1 MSPKAAANTPAPA
14 VSSPDQLRNVVLVG
28 HSGSGKTTLFH
39 HLIAATTDGYRPSPE
54 PPERSVSLSVATVP
68 NDGTVLTMIDAPGY
82 PDFVGELRAGLR
94 AADAALFVVSA
105 ADGVDAATQML
116 WQECAAVGMP
126 RMVVVTKLDV
136 ARADFEDTVAICQR
150 VFGDGVMPVYLPL
163 HGDDEAIIGNLG
175 LLTQTVSDYSNPEG
189 HEVYDARARQ
199 VQEAEDRHRELIEGK
214 RADLMEAI
222 IEESEDD
229 TLLDRYLGGEEID
242 TKTVISD
249 LLVAVARGS
258 FHPVVPVSTQTGV
271 GTQELLYLL
280 AAAFPAPTRHPL
292 PAVTTPDGE
301 PLPPLQCDPEGPLV
315 AEVVRTTTDPYVG
328 RISLVRVFSGTLAPD
343 AVVHVSG
350 HLDRFASHELEGHDE
365 HDDEERVGL
374 LSSPLDD
381 VLRPRERALAGE
393 VVVVAKLGHAETSD
407 TLSDKDRPA
416 LVEPWVLPEALLPV
430 AIRSVS
436 NADEDKLAGALQRLV
451 AEDPTMRL
459 ERSAETHQVVLWTMG
474 QAHVDLLMQRLEERY
489 GVKVESEPLRVAL
502 RETFTTAAEGQGR
515 NVKQSG
521 GHGQYAVCQL
531 TVEPLERG
539 AGFEFVD
546 KVVGGAV
553 PRQFIPSVEKGV
565 RAQLEK
571 GVLAGYPV
579 VDVRVTLH
587 DGKAHSVDSSDMAF
601 QTAGSLAL
609 RDAAS
614 PQTVTL
620 LEPVDTVT
628 VLVADE
634 YVGPVMTDLQT
645 RRGRVLASQPDDS
658 GRTTIHAE
666 VPQTEIT
673 RYAIDLRSVSH
684 GTGSFTREPLR
695 YEPLPAHLVTR
706 YLREE

>member
-1 MSPKAAANTPAPA
+1 MSPKAAASPAPS
-14 VSSPDQLRNVVLVG
+14 VSSPEQLRNVVLVG

-39 HLIAATTDGYRPSPE
+39 HLVAATSEGYRPPTDE
-54 PPERSVSLSVATVP
+54 PERSVSLSVATVP
-68 NDGTVLTMIDAPGY
+68 NDDTVLTLVDAPGY

-105 ADGVDAATQML
+105 ADGVDAATTML

-126 RMVVVTKLDV
+126 RMVVVTKLDT
-136 ARADFEDTVAICQR
+136 ARSDFDDTVAICQR
-150 VFGDGVMPVYLPL
+150 VFGEGVMPVYLPL
-163 HGDDEAIIGNLG
+163 LGDDESIIGNLG
-175 LLTQTVSDYSNPEG
+175 LITRTVSDYSNPEG
-189 HEVYDARARQ
+189 HEVHDRRARQ
-199 VQEAEDRHRELIEGK
+199 VHDAEERHRELIEDQ
-214 RADLMEAI
+214 RSDLVEAI
-222 IEESEDD
+222 IQESEDD
-229 TLLDRYLGGEEID
+229 PLLDRYLGGEEID
-242 TKTVISD
+242 AKTVVND

-280 AAAFPAPTRHPL
+280 ASAFPAPPRRPL
-292 PAVTTPDGE
+292 PAATTPEGE
-301 PLPPLQCDPEGPLV
+301 PLPPLACDPDAPLV
-315 AEVVRTTTDPYVG
+315 AEVVRSTTDPYVG
-328 RISLVRVFSGTLAPD
+328 RISLVRVFSGTLLPD
-343 AVVHVSG
+343 TAVHVSG
-350 HLDRFASHELEGHDE
+350 HLDRFATHELEGHDD
-365 HDDEERVGL
+365 HDTEERVGL
-374 LSSPLDD
+374 LSSPLGDG
-381 VLRPRERALAGE
+381 LRPKERALAGE
-393 VVVVAKLGHAETSD
+393 VVVVAKLAQAETSD
-407 TLSDKDRPA
+407 TLSARDRPA

-430 AIRSVS
+430 AIHAVS
-436 NADEDKLAGALQRLV
+436 SADEDKLAGALPRLV

-474 QAHVDLLMQRLEERY
+474 QAHVDLLLQRLEERY

-502 RETFTTAAEGQGR
+502 RETFTTSAEGQGR
-515 NVKQSG
+515 NIKQSG
-521 GHGQYAVCQL
+521 GHGQYAVCRV

-553 PRQFIPSVEKGV
+553 PRQFIASVEKGV

-571 GVLAGYPV
+571 GVLAGFPL

-601 QTAGSLAL
+601 QTAGALAL
-609 RDAAS
+609 KDAAS

-634 YVGPVMTDLQT
+634 YVGGVMTDLQT
-645 RRGRVLASQPDDS
+645 RRGRVLSSQPDDT

-684 GTGSFTREPLR
+684 GTGSFTREPLQ
-695 YEPLPAHLVTR
+695 YEPLPAHLVSR
-706 YLREE
+706 YLAEE